1 MWRRKIFF
9 WVLGLGLLL
18 PAPLI
23 RAQSSQPTE
32 PQLKAAFLYNFAKFT
47 DWPSNAFTTAESP
60 FVIGIFGDNPF
71 GKDLEQAVVG
81 KKISEHPMTIR
92 MFRTTTDIT
101 NCHLLFINPAEK
113 ASFPKVIEALRGSAV
128 LTVSE
133 TDDFITAGGM
143 INFVKQA
150 NKIRFQIND
159 ETAKEARL
167 KISSRLLGLA
177 ISTSRG

>member
-1 MWRRKIFF
+1 MRLQKITLLI
-9 WVLGLGLLL
+9 LGLGLLVTS
-18 PAPLI
+18 PLA
-23 RAQSSQPTE
+23 RGQASQPSE
-32 PQLKAAFLYNFAKFT
+32 SQLKAAFLYNFAKFT
-47 DWPSNAFTTAESP
+47 DWPSNAFTSTETP
-60 FVIGIFGDNPF
+60 FVIGILGDNPF
-71 GKDLEQAVVG
+71 GKDLEQTIAG

-92 MFRTTTDIT
+92 MFRTMTGIT

-113 ASFPKVIEALRGSAV
+113 ASFPKVMETLRGSAV

-133 TDDFITAGGM
+133 ADDFIAAGGM

-159 ETAKEARL
+159 ETAKDARL

-177 ISTSRG
+177 IPTS